1 MWTKVCQRTSM
12 GIVVAVGLTTGAQIA
27 SAQGYAS
34 QSCGQLWH
42 ARNSIFAEH
51 GHCFKTPQGIAAFGK
66 GCFPPYG
73 KLPAGAQARVNEIIS
88 WERRK
93 GCTG

>member
-1 MWTKVCQRTSM
+1 MDAEQRCRQQAGCGADAGSPR
-12 GIVVAVGLTTGAQIA
+12 ASPPAGAQELA
-27 SAQGYAS
+27 G

-42 ARNSIFAEH
+42 ARNAIFAEF
-51 GHCFKTPQGIAAFGK
+51 GYCFKTPQGIAAFGRA
-66 GCFPPYG
+66 CFPPYG

-93 GCTG
+93 GCAG

>member
-1 MWTKVCQRTSM
+1 MSMRVCRHM
-12 GIVVAVGLTTGAQIA
+12 CVGVVVATGLTTGAQIA

-42 ARNSIFAEH
+42 ARNSIFAEY

-66 GCFPPYG
+66 ACFPPYG

-88 WERRK
+88 LERRK

>member
-1 MWTKVCQRTSM
+1 MQTIDVRHLSM
-12 GIVVAVGLTTGAQIA
+12 SVVVAVGLATGSQTV
-27 SAQGYAS
+27 SAQGYAA

-42 ARNSIFAEH
+42 ARNSIFAEY
-51 GHCFKTPQGIAAFGK
+51 GHCFMTPQAISAFGK
-66 GCFPPYG
+66 ACFPPYG
-73 KLPAGAQARVNEIIS
+73 KLPASAQAHVNEIIS